1 MFHSFGR
8 VVGFL
13 FLALIVLVAM
23 AVGWSMIAA
32 GRTESTLAA
41 APVTPLSELASMA
54 GTGTRVRV
62 EATAVGEPS
71 LTAPSG
77 EELALQYVRIQ
88 HTEGS
93 GDDEETVVDYEYVA
107 PVELVVSDGA
117 EFVRVRAAGVDPR
130 FLVKQTDAR
139 LNRDGALP
147 PEVAAQL
154 DPIFSDVPA
163 VPGGEITVWTIAK
176 DAPVT
181 IYGTV
186 VMDQGMPVLQAAD
199 DGVFFVVSP
208 LPIEQIVAQAATS
221 SKINAV
227 FGWLLLIVPPAVALW
242 LVWRAARSRRH
253 APAMREAPAV

>member
-1 MFHSFGR
+1 MLNVIGR
-8 VVGFL
+8 VIGL
-13 FLALIVLVAM
+13 M
-23 AVGWSMIAA
+23 AVAVFMIIGMAAGWDMITA

-41 APVTPLSELASMA
+41 APVTSLSELAAVA

-62 EATAVGEPS
+62 QATAIGEPGLRTS
-71 LTAPSG
+71 SG
-77 EELALQYVRIQ
+77 EELALQYVRVQ

-117 EFVRVRAAGVDPR
+117 EFVRVRAQGVDPR
-130 FLVKQTDAR
+130 FLAKQADAR
-139 LNRDGALP
+139 LDRDGALP

-163 VPGGEITVWTIAK
+163 VPGGEITIWTIAK

-186 VMDQGMPVLQAAD
+186 VMDQGMPVLQAAE

-208 LPIEQIVAQAATS
+208 LPFDEIVAQAAS
-221 SKINAV
+221 SSRLNAI
-227 FGWLLLIVPPAVALW
+227 FGWILLVVPPALTTVLGIGAL
-242 LVWRAARSRRH
+242 RSRRR
-253 APAMREAPAV
+253 APAMRGMPV